1 LAKTS
6 TLKRKGITLA
16 RNVTTQRKII
26 TTSAAWTIGLIIF
39 FPIYWTILTSF
50 KTEAQAINDPPLF
63 FAFNWTLE
71 NYAIVQERS
80 DYMKFLWNSVV
91 VAGGS
96 TILGTL
102 IAIPAAWSMAFVP
115 SVRTKD
121 ILLWMLSTK
130 MLPAVGVLYP
140 ISLVFVQ
147 FNLLDTRGGLVV
159 VLMLINLP
167 IIVWMLYSYFK
178 EIPNEIL
185 EAARMDGATLKEEI
199 LYVLTPMAIPGIAST
214 LLLNFILAWNE
225 AFWTLNLTAANAAP
239 LTAFIASYSSPEGL
253 FFAKLS
259 AASTMAIA
267 PILILGWFSQKQ
279 LVRGLTFGAVK

>member
-1 LAKTS
+1 M
-6 TLKRKGITLA
+6 R
-16 RNVTTQRKII
+16 
-26 TTSAAWTIGLIIF
+26 
-39 FPIYWTILTSF
+39 
-50 KTEAQAINDPPLF
+50 
-63 FAFNWTLE
+63 
-71 NYAIVQERS
+71 
-80 DYMKFLWNSVV
+80 FLWNSVII
-91 VAGGS
+91 AGGS
-96 TILGTL
+96 TLLGIL
-102 IAIPAAWSMAFVP
+102 IAVPAAWSMAFVP
-115 SVRTKD
+115 SKRTKD

-140 ISLVFVQ
+140 ISLLFVHSTG
-147 FNLLDTRGGLVV
+147 LLDTPVGLIL

-167 IIVWMLYSYFK
+167 IIVWMLYTYFK
-178 EIPNEIL
+178 EIPGEIL
-185 EAARMDGATLKEEI
+185 EAARMDGAGLREEI

-214 LLLNFILAWNE
+214 ILLNFILAWNE

>member
-1 LAKTS
+1 M
-6 TLKRKGITLA
+6 A
-16 RNVTTQRKII
+16 RAVTTQRKAFN
-26 TTSAAWTIGLIIF
+26 TLLAWGIGLGIF
-39 FPIYWTILTSF
+39 FPILWTILTSF
-50 KTEAQAINDPPLF
+50 KTEGQAIADPPLF
-63 FAFNWTLE
+63 LMFDWTLE
-71 NYAIVQERS
+71 NYAVVQERS
-80 DYMKFLWNSVV
+80 DYMKFLTNSVV
-91 VAGGS
+91 IAGGS
-96 TILGTL
+96 TLLGIL

-115 SVRTKD
+115 SKRTKD

-140 ISLVFVQ
+140 IYLLFIE
-147 FNLLDTRGGLVV
+147 LGILDTRTGLVV

-167 IIVWMLYSYFK
+167 IIVWMLYTYFR
-178 EIPNEIL
+178 EIPSEIL
-185 EAARMDGATLKEEI
+185 EAARMDGASLKSEI

-214 LLLNFILAWNE
+214 ILLNFILAWNE
-225 AFWTLNLTAANAAP
+225 AFWTLNLTAAKAAP

-253 FFAKLS
+253 FYAKLS